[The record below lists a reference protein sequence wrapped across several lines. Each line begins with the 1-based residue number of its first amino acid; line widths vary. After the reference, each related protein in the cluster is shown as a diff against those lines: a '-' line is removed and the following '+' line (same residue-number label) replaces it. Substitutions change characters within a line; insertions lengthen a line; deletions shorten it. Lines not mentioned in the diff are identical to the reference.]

1 MPVPDDAVE
10 RVEADVRALFG
21 EAFPDPESPGEEF
34 RVPPPFDQLVPI
46 GGGDVAV
53 VPWSWRG
60 THTGDF
66 REVRRTGLPVEF
78 SGTTF
83 ITESE
88 EGLRFH
94 RIVDWISL
102 YRQLGLM
109 MVCRRPRT
117 EDTEDADDADV
128 AVVQSGEA

>member
-1 MPVPDDAVE
+1 MPVSEEAVE
-10 RVEADVRALFG
+10 LVEADVRAAFG
-21 EAFPDPESPGEEF
+21 EAFPDGRFE
-34 RVPPPFDQLVPI
+34 VPRPFDELLPI
-46 GGGDVAV
+46 GGDDVAV

-78 SGTTF
+78 TGTTL

-88 EGLRFH
+88 DGLRFH
-94 RIVDWISL
+94 RVVDWLTL

-117 EDTEDADDADV
+117 VETEDADDADV
-128 AVVQSGEA
+128 PDVTVVESTEA